1 MVSALYPFQ
10 GRYLDRAGVRL
21 HYLDEG
27 AGPPVVMVHGNP
39 SWSFYYRNL
48 VVALRGSHRCIVP
61 DHIGCGLSDKPSE
74 RQYDYSL
81 QSRVADLEA
90 LLDALNIR
98 ECSLVMHDWGGMI
111 GMAWA
116 VRHPER
122 VRRLVVLNT
131 AAFHLPADRKLP
143 FALWLGRNTWLGTF
157 LIRGLNMFCRRAAS
171 IGVQRRPMA
180 RDVRAEY
187 LRPYDSWQHRV
198 AVSKFV
204 QTIPL
209 RPSDPGYDIVTEVED
224 GLARLQSAPMLIAWG
239 LRDFVF
245 DRHFLAAW
253 EQRFPKAHVLRYED
267 AGHYILEDAAEELVP
282 RISAFLADEAT
293 RGEQR

>member
-1 MVSALYPFQ
+1 MSALYPFE
-10 GRYLDRAGVRL
+10 GRFLDRGGIRM

-27 AGPPVVMVHGNP
+27 VSDHPPVVMLHGNP

-48 VVALRGSHRCIVP
+48 VLALRGSSRCIVP
-61 DHIGCGLSDKPSE
+61 DHIGCGLSDKPSA
-74 RQYDYSL
+74 RDYDYSL
-81 QSRVADLEA
+81 KSRVADLEA
-90 LLDALNIR
+90 LLDSLGIA

-131 AAFHLPADRKLP
+131 SAFHLPSTKRLP
-143 FALWLGRNTWLGTF
+143 FALWLGRSTWLGTL
-157 LIRGLNMFCRRAAS
+157 LIRGLNLFCRRAAS
-171 IGVQRRPMA
+171 IGVQRRAMA
-180 RDVRAEY
+180 PEVRAEY
-187 LRPYDSWQHRV
+187 LRPYDSWRHRI

-209 RPSDPGYDIVTEVED
+209 RPGDSGYDIVSEVEN
-224 GLARLQSAPMLIAWG
+224 GLTKFQSVPMLIAWG

-245 DRHFLAAW
+245 DHHFLAEW
-253 EQRFPKAHVLRYED
+253 ERRFPQAEVLRFED
-267 AGHYILEDAAEELVP
+267 AGHYILEDAGDEIIP
-282 RISAFLADEAT
+282 RIQAFLS
-293 RGEQR
+293 